1 MGGGGENGAPDWRTD
16 HAAALSRRER
26 KERGTP
32 EDAEVV
38 AGLLVCPS
46 PLPDWLA
53 AASSVHLIAPSPV
66 HYLSG
71 FPYLSAWFP
80 PDSLYG
86 VQHRSGTPYSH
97 SWVLHPTQSPT
108 PSLSP
113 SPEKMSVSL
122 ITDIQQEG
130 ESGPLIEPYS
140 RGKTSPLPQGTKE
153 GTGEVLEPEDSSS
166 QDAQKRAPNHS
177 HGRKR
182 AKSNAKLKLVR
193 SLAVCEESSGP
204 FSTDGPPE
212 SEIIQLH
219 ISCPSDKEEEK
230 SSKDE
235 YENEE
240 KEKKD
245 KAPRKMLSRDSSQEY
260 TDSTGID
267 VHEFLVNTLKNNPRD
282 RMMLLKLE
290 QDILEFI
297 NDDNNQY
304 KKFPQM
310 TSYHRMLLHRVAAYF
325 GMDHNVDQTG
335 KAVIINKTGN
345 TRIPEQRF
353 SEHIK
358 DERNMD
364 FQKKFILKRDDA
376 SMDKDDNQ
384 IRVPLQDGRRSKSIE
399 EREEEYQRV
408 RDRIF
413 AREVSFF
420 LQSSQNGYINDNRL
434 STEGYCSSSQK
445 RRQIFRGNRES
456 SSRASSSRQSSTDS
470 DMKCLEPRPWSSTDS
485 DSSNRTLRPPVTK
498 ASSFSGISILT
509 RGDSLGSNKGS
520 QGSCKGS
527 RSGLSLVSPDVCPP
541 PAASQSSRSLLP
553 CPSQQPQPQVPPQ
566 TALLPTPQQ
575 HPMGNHMIAQP
586 VATLQPSQPV
596 SYSSPSCPQVL
607 LPVSPPQQ
615 YTMPPPTVLTQH
627 PPPQTGYIMATTGQP
642 MAPPSGYQPAT
653 GHPHPPP
660 PPPPPSQTVMQA
672 PPPPQGYMQAP
683 PPQQIQVSYYP
694 PGQYPSSG
702 QQYRVPQP
710 ISHQVSY
717 PAQRT
722 QAMPQPT
729 QQSGLQTMM
738 PSQQP
743 SYQGMM
749 GVQQP
754 QNPGL
759 LNSQRAGMGGQ
770 MQSIMVQ
777 YPQMPSYQVPVGN
790 ESQQVVQQQYQQQ
803 VMVPVSQSVQGP
815 MPVYYSVITPTQQS
829 STSPSVSY
837 LQPPSSE
844 QYQIT
849 QSPSPCNPQQLQ
861 QQYSGVPPPG
871 PGVMVMQLSVP
882 NGPQPSQNP
891 PLVQWNPCKYYSIEQ
906 RPSKPG
912 ELYKPDNTPQ
922 ASTQLTSPLASP
934 TQSPTPSPSGSVSS
948 VCPGLGPLP
957 LISQFP
963 RPGGPAQGDG
973 RYSLLGQP
981 LQYSLCPPLMHG
993 QSSYSSHQGQGV
1005 MKHGARGKKQTLKS
1019 QSTDL
1024 GTTDVVV
1031 SRVLEVTDLPEG
1043 ISRLEAEKLFN
1054 QLSMCGAQIQWLK
1067 EPQGG
1072 RGGGCGPCPGGAP
1085 AGPGAAAGLGACMGG
1100 KGVDPAHLYTVVAV
1114 FPSTMAAQSASFKLN
1129 NSGASLFKLRAAK
1142 KNYDLRVLERAS
1154 SQ

>member
-1 MGGGGENGAPDWRTD
+1 MSINCAPDI
-16 HAAALSRRER
+16 L
-26 KERGTP
+26 K
-32 EDAEVV
+32 
-38 AGLLVCPS
+38 
-46 PLPDWLA
+46 
-53 AASSVHLIAPSPV
+53 
-66 HYLSG
+66 
-71 FPYLSAWFP
+71 
-80 PDSLYG
+80 
-86 VQHRSGTPYSH
+86 
-97 SWVLHPTQSPT
+97 
-108 PSLSP
+108 
-113 SPEKMSVSL
+113 
-122 ITDIQQEG
+122 EG
-130 ESGPLIEPYS
+130 ESGLLNES
-140 RGKTSPLPQGTKE
+140 VGGRGKASQQPPSKE
-153 GTGEVLEPEDSSS
+153 GTGEGMEGEETTTHDS
-166 QDAQKRAPNHS
+166 QRRTQNHG

-204 FSTDGPPE
+204 FSSDGPTEPHTQD
-212 SEIIQLH
+212 IIQLH

-240 KEKKD
+240 KEKNKD
-245 KAPRKMLSRDSSQEY
+245 KTPRKMLSRDSSQEY

-413 AREVSFF
+413 ARE
-420 LQSSQNGYINDNRL
+420 SSQNGYINDNRL
-434 STEGYCSSSQK
+434 STDGYSSSSQK

-470 DMKCLEPRPWSSTDS
+470 EMKCLEPRPWSSTDS

-509 RGDSLGSNKGS
+509 RGDSLGSKGS
-520 QGSCKGS
+520 QGSCRGS
-527 RSGLSLVSPDVCPP
+527 RSGLPVAVPDLCPQP
-541 PAASQSSRSLLP
+541 PAPQPGRSLLP
-553 CPSQQPQPQVPPQ
+553 CPSNTQQPPQGQQPQPPPQ
-566 TALLPTPQQ
+566 TALLPTPPQ
-575 HPMGNHMIAQP
+575 HPMGNHMLGQP
-586 VATLQPSQPV
+586 VASLQPSPQAV

-615 YTMPPPTVLTQH
+615 YNMTDDLAPQFGQMTLSRQGSSEAPEPPSMYQPPPTVLSQH
-627 PPPQTGYIMATTGQP
+627 PPPQTGYIMAPGGQP
-642 MAPPSGYQPAT
+642 MPPPSGYQPAS

-660 PPPPPSQTVMQA
+660 PPPPPSQPVMQP
-672 PPPPQGYMQAP
+672 PPPPQGYMQPP

-702 QQYRVPQP
+702 QQYRPM
-710 ISHQVSY
+710 SHQVSY
-717 PAQRT
+717 TAQRSQPLPQPAQ
-722 QAMPQPT
+722 
-729 QQSGLQTMM
+729 QSAGLQTMM

-743 SYQGMM
+743 AYQGMM

-770 MQSIMVQ
+770 MQSMMVQ
-777 YPQMPSYQVPVGN
+777 YPPMPSYQVPVAN
-790 ESQQVVQQQYQQQ
+790 ESQQVVQQQFQQP
-803 VMVPVSQSVQGP
+803 VMVPASQSVQGGLAGGG
-815 MPVYYSVITPTQQS
+815 MPVYYSVLTPTQQN
-829 STSPSVSY
+829 STSPSVGY

-844 QYQIT
+844 QYQMT
-849 QSPSPCNPQQLQ
+849 QSPSPCNPQQMQ
-861 QQYSGVPPPG
+861 QQYSAGVPPPG

-882 NGPQPSQNP
+882 NGPQPTQSPQ
-891 PLVQWNPCKYYSIEQ
+891 LVQWNPCKYYSLEQ
-906 RPSKPG
+906 RASKPG
-912 ELYKPDNTPQ
+912 ELYKPDASPQ
-922 ASTQLTSPLASP
+922 ASNQLSSPLASP

-957 LISQFP
+957 LISHL

-981 LQYSLCPPLMHG
+981 LQYSLCPPPLMHS
-993 QSSYSSHQGQGV
+993 QSSYNSHQGQGG
-1005 MKHGARGKKQTLKS
+1005 MKPGARGKRQTLKS
-1019 QSTDL
+1019 ASTDL

-1043 ISRLEAEKLFN
+1043 ISRPEAEKLFN
-1054 QLSMCGAQIQWLK
+1054 QLSLCGAKIQWLK
-1067 EPQGG
+1067 DAQTG
-1072 RGGGCGPCPGGAP
+1072 RGSAGSGPAAGMAGGGAKND
-1085 AGPGAAAGLGACMGG
+1085 GS
-1100 KGVDPAHLYTVVAV
+1100 DPAHLYTVVAV

-1142 KNYDLRVLERAS
+1142 KNYDLRILERAS

>member
-1 MGGGGENGAPDWRTD
+1 
-16 HAAALSRRER
+16 
-26 KERGTP
+26 
-32 EDAEVV
+32 
-38 AGLLVCPS
+38 
-46 PLPDWLA
+46 
-53 AASSVHLIAPSPV
+53 
-66 HYLSG
+66 
-71 FPYLSAWFP
+71 
-80 PDSLYG
+80 
-86 VQHRSGTPYSH
+86 
-97 SWVLHPTQSPT
+97 
-108 PSLSP
+108 
-113 SPEKMSVSL
+113 MSVSL
-122 ITDIQQEG
+122 TTDIQPEG
-130 ESGPLIEPYS
+130 ESGPLIEPCS
-140 RGKTSPLPQGTKE
+140 RGKTSPQPQGTKD
-153 GTGEVLEPEDSSS
+153 GTGDGLDPEDISP
-166 QDAQKRAPNHS
+166 QDSQKRAPNHS

-193 SLAVCEESSGP
+193 SLAVCEESSGL
-204 FSTDGPPE
+204 FSSDGPPE
-212 SEIIQLH
+212 SDIIQLH

-358 DERNMD
+358 DDRNMD

-413 AREVSFF
+413 ARE
-420 LQSSQNGYINDNRL
+420 SSQNGYINDN
-434 STEGYCSSSQK
+434 
-445 RRQIFRGNRES
+445 RGNRES

-527 RSGLSLVSPDVCPP
+527 RS
-541 PAASQSSRSLLP
+541 ASQSSRSLLP
-553 CPSQQPQPQVPPQ
+553 CPSQQPQPQAPPQ

-575 HPMGNHMIAQP
+575 HPMSNHMIAQP
-586 VATLQPSQPV
+586 VASLQPSQPV

-615 YTMPPPTVLTQH
+615 YTMGEELASQFSQMTLSRQGSSENPEPPPMYQAPPTVLSQH
-627 PPPQTGYIMATTGQP
+627 PPPQTSYIMATTGQP
-642 MAPPSGYQPAT
+642 MPPPSGYQPAT

-660 PPPPPSQTVMQA
+660 PPPPPSQPVMQA

-694 PGQYPSSG
+694 SGQYPSSG

-710 ISHQVSY
+710 MSHQVSY

-722 QAMPQPT
+722 QPIPQPT
-729 QQSGLQTMM
+729 QQSGLQTIM

-743 SYQGMM
+743 SYQSMM

-759 LNSQRAGMGGQ
+759 LNSQRAGIGGQ
-770 MQSIMVQ
+770 IQSIMVQ

-790 ESQQVVQQQYQQQ
+790 ENQQVVQQQYQQQ
-803 VMVPVSQSVQGP
+803 VMVPVSQSVQAP
-815 MPVYYSVITPTQQS
+815 MPVYYSVITPTQQN
-829 STSPSVSY
+829 STSPSVGY
-837 LQPPSSE
+837 LQPPGSE

-871 PGVMVMQLSVP
+871 PSVMVMQLSVP

-891 PLVQWNPCKYYSIEQ
+891 PLVQWNPCKYYGIEQ
-906 RPSKPG
+906 RPNKPV
-912 ELYKPDNTPQ
+912 ELYKSDNTPQ

-957 LISQFP
+957 IISQFP

-981 LQYSLCPPLMHG
+981 LQYSLCPPSLMHG
-993 QSSYSSHQGQGV
+993 QSYNSHQGQSV

-1019 QSTDL
+1019 ASTDL

-1043 ISRLEAEKLFN
+1043 ISRPEAEKLFN
-1054 QLSMCGAQIQWLK
+1054 QLSMCGAKIQWLK
-1067 EPQGG
+1067 EPQGV
-1072 RGGGCGPCPGGAP
+1072 RGGPVGCGPCPGAGPSGPCA
-1085 AGPGAAAGLGACMGG
+1085 AIGPGAIMGA
-1100 KGVDPAHLYTVVAV
+1100 KGDCNDPAHLYTVVAV

>member
-1 MGGGGENGAPDWRTD
+1 
-16 HAAALSRRER
+16 
-26 KERGTP
+26 
-32 EDAEVV
+32 
-38 AGLLVCPS
+38 
-46 PLPDWLA
+46 
-53 AASSVHLIAPSPV
+53 
-66 HYLSG
+66 
-71 FPYLSAWFP
+71 
-80 PDSLYG
+80 
-86 VQHRSGTPYSH
+86 
-97 SWVLHPTQSPT
+97 
-108 PSLSP
+108 
-113 SPEKMSVSL
+113 MSVSL
-122 ITDIQQEG
+122 TTDIKQEG
-130 ESGPLIEPYS
+130 ESGLLIEPCS
-140 RGKTSPLPQGTKE
+140 RGKTSPQPQGTKE
-153 GTGEVLEPEDSSS
+153 GTGEGLEPEDSSL
-166 QDAQKRAPNHS
+166 QDAQKRGPNHS

-182 AKSNAKLKLVR
+182 PKSNAKLKLVR

-204 FSTDGPPE
+204 FSIDGTPE
-212 SEIIQLH
+212 SDIIQLH

-235 YENEE
+235 YENDE

-245 KAPRKMLSRDSSQEY
+245 KTPRKMLSRDSSQEY

-358 DERNMD
+358 DERNVD

-413 AREVSFF
+413 AREVSYF
-420 LQSSQNGYINDNRL
+420 LQSSQNGYIND
-434 STEGYCSSSQK
+434 S
-445 RRQIFRGNRES
+445 RGNRES

-485 DSSNRTLRPPVTK
+485 ESSNRTLRPPVTK

-527 RSGLSLVSPDVCPP
+527 RS
-541 PAASQSSRSLLP
+541 ASQSSRSLLP
-553 CPSQQPQPQVPPQ
+553 CPSQQPQPQVQPQ

-575 HPMGNHMIAQP
+575 HPMGNHMIAQGEELAP
-586 VATLQPSQPV
+586 QFNQMTLSRQG
-596 SYSSPSCPQVL
+596 SSENPEPQ
-607 LPVSPPQQ
+607 
-615 YTMPPPTVLTQH
+615 TMYQAAPTVLSQH

-642 MAPPSGYQPAT
+642 MQPPSGYQPAT

-660 PPPPPSQTVMQA
+660 PPPPPSQSVMQA
-672 PPPPQGYMQAP
+672 PPPPQGYMQPP

-710 ISHQVSY
+710 MSHQVSY

-722 QAMPQPT
+722 QPMPQPT
-729 QQSGLQTMM
+729 QQSGIQTMM

-790 ESQQVVQQQYQQQ
+790 ENQQVVQQQYQQQ

-815 MPVYYSVITPTQQS
+815 MPVYYSVITPTQQN
-829 STSPSVSY
+829 STSPSVGY
-837 LQPPSSE
+837 LQPSNE

-922 ASTQLTSPLASP
+922 ASTQLPSPLASP

-948 VCPGLGPLP
+948 VCQGLGPLP

-981 LQYSLCPPLMHG
+981 LQYSLCPPGLIHG

-1005 MKHGARGKKQTLKS
+1005 MKHGSRGKKQPLKS
-1019 QSTDL
+1019 ASTDL

-1043 ISRLEAEKLFN
+1043 ISRPEAEKLFN
-1054 QLSMCGAQIQWLK
+1054 QLSMCGAKIQWLK

-1072 RGGGCGPCPGGAP
+1072 RGGAGGCGPCPG
-1085 AGPGAAAGLGACMGG
+1085 AGPSSRGAKCDGH
-1100 KGVDPAHLYTVVAV
+1100 DPAHLYTVVAV

>member
-1 MGGGGENGAPDWRTD
+1 
-16 HAAALSRRER
+16 
-26 KERGTP
+26 
-32 EDAEVV
+32 
-38 AGLLVCPS
+38 
-46 PLPDWLA
+46 
-53 AASSVHLIAPSPV
+53 
-66 HYLSG
+66 
-71 FPYLSAWFP
+71 
-80 PDSLYG
+80 
-86 VQHRSGTPYSH
+86 
-97 SWVLHPTQSPT
+97 
-108 PSLSP
+108 
-113 SPEKMSVSL
+113 MSVSL
-122 ITDIQQEG
+122 TTDIQLEG
-130 ESGPLIEPYS
+130 ENGPLIEPCS
-140 RGKTSPLPQGTKE
+140 RGKASPQPQGTKDGAGE
-153 GTGEVLEPEDSSS
+153 GVEPEDSCP

-182 AKSNAKLKLVR
+182 PKSNAKLKLVR

-204 FSTDGPPE
+204 FSNDGPPE
-212 SEIIQLH
+212 SDIIQLH

-267 VHEFLVNTLKNNPRD
+267 VHEFLVTTLKNNPRD

-434 STEGYCSSSQK
+434 STEGYSSSSQK

-485 DSSNRTLRPPVTK
+485 ESSNRTLRPPVTK

-509 RGDSLGSNKGS
+509 RGDSIGSNKGS

-527 RSGLSLVSPDVCPP
+527 RSGLPLISPDVCPP
-541 PAASQSSRSLLP
+541 PVPSQSSRSLLP
-553 CPSQQPQPQVPPQ
+553 CPSQAPQPQAPPQ
-566 TALLPTPQQ
+566 AALLPTPQQ
-575 HPMGNHMIAQP
+575 HPMGNHMMAQGEE
-586 VATLQPSQPV
+586 L
-596 SYSSPSCPQVL
+596 
-607 LPVSPPQQ
+607 PPQFSQ
-615 YTMPPPTVLTQH
+615 MTLSRQGSSENPEPPPMYQAPPAVLSQH
-627 PPPQTGYIMATTGQP
+627 PPPQTSYIMATTGQP
-642 MAPPSGYQPAT
+642 MPPPSGYQPAT

-660 PPPPPSQTVMQA
+660 PPPPPSQPLMQA
-672 PPPPQGYMQAP
+672 PPPPQGYMQP
-683 PPQQIQVSYYP
+683 PPQQIQVSYYS

-710 ISHQVSY
+710 MSHQVSY

-722 QAMPQPT
+722 QPIPQPT
-729 QQSGLQTMM
+729 QQSGLQTMI

-743 SYQGMM
+743 SYQSMM

-754 QNPGL
+754 QNPAL
-759 LNSQRAGMGGQ
+759 LNSQRASMGGQ

-790 ESQQVVQQQYQQQ
+790 ENQQVVQQQYQQQ

-815 MPVYYSVITPTQQS
+815 MPVYYSVITPTQQN
-829 STSPSVSY
+829 STSPSVGY
-837 LQPPSSE
+837 LQAPSSE

-891 PLVQWNPCKYYSIEQ
+891 PLVQWNPCKYYSVEQ
-906 RPSKPG
+906 RPGKPG
-912 ELYKPDNTPQ
+912 ELYKADNTPQ

-934 TQSPTPSPSGSVSS
+934 TQSPTPSPSGSVNSI
-948 VCPGLGPLP
+948 CPGLGPLP

-963 RPGGPAQGDG
+963 RPGGPTQGDG

-981 LQYSLCPPLMHG
+981 LQYSLCPPHIMHG

-1019 QSTDL
+1019 ASTDL

-1043 ISRLEAEKLFN
+1043 ISRPEAEKLFN
-1054 QLSMCGAQIQWLK
+1054 QLSMCGAKIQWLK

-1072 RGGGCGPCPGGAP
+1072 RGGGGCGPCPGAMAGAK
-1085 AGPGAAAGLGACMGG
+1085 MDGG
-1100 KGVDPAHLYTVVAV
+1100 DPAHLYTVVAV

>member
-1 MGGGGENGAPDWRTD
+1 M
-16 HAAALSRRER
+16 
-26 KERGTP
+26 
-32 EDAEVV
+32 
-38 AGLLVCPS
+38 
-46 PLPDWLA
+46 
-53 AASSVHLIAPSPV
+53 
-66 HYLSG
+66 
-71 FPYLSAWFP
+71 
-80 PDSLYG
+80 
-86 VQHRSGTPYSH
+86 
-97 SWVLHPTQSPT
+97 
-108 PSLSP
+108 SLS
-113 SPEKMSVSL
+113 L
-122 ITDIQQEG
+122 TTDIQQEG
-130 ESGPLIEPYS
+130 ESGLQIEPCS
-140 RGKTSPLPQGTKE
+140 RGKSSPQPQSTKD
-153 GTGEVLEPEDSSS
+153 GTGEGPEPDDNSP
-166 QDAQKRAPNHS
+166 QDAQQKRATNHS

-182 AKSNAKLKLVR
+182 AKSNAKMKLVR

-204 FSTDGPPE
+204 FPNDGPPE

-245 KAPRKMLSRDSSQEY
+245 KTPRKMLSRDSSQEY

-297 NDDNNQY
+297 NDNNNQY

-527 RSGLSLVSPDVCPP
+527 RSGLPLVSPDVCPP
-541 PAASQSSRSLLP
+541 PSVSQSSRSLLP
-553 CPSQQPQPQVPPQ
+553 CPPQPPQQPQPQAPPQ

-575 HPMGNHMIAQP
+575 HPMGNHMIAQGDELAP
-586 VATLQPSQPV
+586 QFTQMTLSRQG
-596 SYSSPSCPQVL
+596 SSENPE
-607 LPVSPPQQ
+607 PPPMYQ
-615 YTMPPPTVLTQH
+615 PPPTVLSQH
-627 PPPQTGYIMATTGQP
+627 PPPQPGYIMATTGQP
-642 MAPPSGYQPAT
+642 LPPPSGYQPNT

-660 PPPPPSQTVMQA
+660 PPPPPSQTVIQA
-672 PPPPQGYMQAP
+672 PPPPQGYIQPP

-694 PGQYPSSG
+694 PGQYASSG
-702 QQYRVPQP
+702 QQYRVSQP

-717 PAQRT
+717 QAQRT
-722 QAMPQPT
+722 QPMPPPN

-743 SYQGMM
+743 SYQNMM

-754 QNPGL
+754 PNPGL
-759 LNSQRAGMGGQ
+759 LNSQRTSIGGQ

-777 YPQMPSYQVPVGN
+777 YPQMPSYQVPVAN
-790 ESQQVVQQQYQQQ
+790 ENQQVVQQQYQQQ

-815 MPVYYSVITPTQQS
+815 MPVYYSVITPTQQN
-829 STSPSVSY
+829 STSPSVGY

-844 QYQIT
+844 QFQIT
-849 QSPSPCNPQQLQ
+849 QSPSPCNPQPLQ
-861 QQYSGVPPPG
+861 QQYSGVAPPG

-934 TQSPTPSPSGSVSS
+934 TQSPTPSPSGSVNS

-957 LISQFP
+957 LISQFQ

-981 LQYSLCPPLMHG
+981 LQYSLCPPPLMHG
-993 QSSYSSHQGQGV
+993 QSSYNSHQGQGV
-1005 MKHGARGKKQTLKS
+1005 IKHGARGKKQTLKS
-1019 QSTDL
+1019 ASTDL

-1043 ISRLEAEKLFN
+1043 ISRPEAEKLFN
-1054 QLSMCGAQIQWLK
+1054 QLSMCGAKIQWLK

-1072 RGGGCGPCPGGAP
+1072 RGVAGGCGPCVGASAMSGVGMG
-1085 AGPGAAAGLGACMGG
+1085 AGGG
-1100 KGVDPAHLYTVVAV
+1100 KGDGHDPAHLYTVVAV
-1114 FPSTMAAQSASFKLN
+1114 FPTTMAAQSASFKLN

>member
-1 MGGGGENGAPDWRTD
+1 
-16 HAAALSRRER
+16 
-26 KERGTP
+26 
-32 EDAEVV
+32 
-38 AGLLVCPS
+38 
-46 PLPDWLA
+46 
-53 AASSVHLIAPSPV
+53 
-66 HYLSG
+66 
-71 FPYLSAWFP
+71 
-80 PDSLYG
+80 
-86 VQHRSGTPYSH
+86 
-97 SWVLHPTQSPT
+97 
-108 PSLSP
+108 
-113 SPEKMSVSL
+113 MSVSL
-122 ITDIQQEG
+122 TTDIQQEG
-130 ESGPLIEPYS
+130 ESGSLNEPCS
-140 RGKTSPLPQGTKE
+140 RGKTSPQPQGTKE
-153 GTGEVLEPEDSSS
+153 GTGEGLEPEDGSL
-166 QDAQKRAPNHS
+166 QDAQKRGPNHS

-182 AKSNAKLKLVR
+182 SKSNAKLKLVR
-193 SLAVCEESSGP
+193 SLAVCEESCGP
-204 FSTDGPPE
+204 FSNDGPPE
-212 SEIIQLH
+212 SDIIQLH

-235 YENEE
+235 YENDE

-245 KAPRKMLSRDSSQEY
+245 KTPRKMLSRDSSQEY

-413 AREVSFF
+413 ARE
-420 LQSSQNGYINDNRL
+420 SSQNGYIND
-434 STEGYCSSSQK
+434 S
-445 RRQIFRGNRES
+445 RGNRDS

-470 DMKCLEPRPWSSTDS
+470 EMKCLEPRPWSSTDS

-527 RSGLSLVSPDVCPP
+527 RSGLSLISPDVCPP
-541 PAASQSSRSLLP
+541 PSASQSSCSLLP
-553 CPSQQPQPQVPPQ
+553 CPSQQPQQPQPQAPPQ

-575 HPMGNHMIAQP
+575 HPMGNHMIAQGEELAP
-586 VATLQPSQPV
+586 QFTQMTLSRQGSSENPEPPPMYQAT
-596 SYSSPSCPQVL
+596 
-607 LPVSPPQQ
+607 
-615 YTMPPPTVLTQH
+615 PTVLSQH
-627 PPPQTGYIMATTGQP
+627 PPQTSYIMATTGQP
-642 MAPPSGYQPAT
+642 MPPPSGYQPAT

-660 PPPPPSQTVMQA
+660 PPPPPSQPVMQA
-672 PPPPQGYMQAP
+672 PPPPQGYMQP
-683 PPQQIQVSYYP
+683 PPQQQIQVSYYS

-717 PAQRT
+717 PTQRT
-722 QAMPQPT
+722 QPMPQPT

-738 PSQQP
+738 PSQQS
-743 SYQGMM
+743 SYQSMM

-754 QNPGL
+754 QNTGL

-790 ESQQVVQQQYQQQ
+790 ENQQVVQQQYQQQ

-815 MPVYYSVITPTQQS
+815 MPVYYSVITPTQQN
-829 STSPSVSY
+829 STSPSVGY
-837 LQPPSSE
+837 LQPPSNE

-891 PLVQWNPCKYYSIEQ
+891 PLVQWNPCKYYSLEQ

-957 LISQFP
+957 LISQFS
-963 RPGGPAQGDG
+963 RAGGPAQGDG

-981 LQYSLCPPLMHG
+981 LQYSLCPPLIHG
-993 QSSYSSHQGQGV
+993 QSSYSSHQSQGV

-1019 QSTDL
+1019 ASTDL
-1024 GTTDVVV
+1024 GTTDVVL

-1043 ISRLEAEKLFN
+1043 ISRPEAEKLFN
-1054 QLSMCGAQIQWLK
+1054 QLSMCGAKIQWLK

-1072 RGGGCGPCPGGAP
+1072 RGGAGGCGPCPGAGP
-1085 AGPGAAAGLGACMGG
+1085 PGPGASVGMRIDGH
-1100 KGVDPAHLYTVVAV
+1100 DPAHLYTVVAV

>member
-1 MGGGGENGAPDWRTD
+1 
-16 HAAALSRRER
+16 
-26 KERGTP
+26 
-32 EDAEVV
+32 
-38 AGLLVCPS
+38 
-46 PLPDWLA
+46 
-53 AASSVHLIAPSPV
+53 
-66 HYLSG
+66 
-71 FPYLSAWFP
+71 
-80 PDSLYG
+80 
-86 VQHRSGTPYSH
+86 
-97 SWVLHPTQSPT
+97 
-108 PSLSP
+108 
-113 SPEKMSVSL
+113 
-122 ITDIQQEG
+122 
-130 ESGPLIEPYS
+130 
-140 RGKTSPLPQGTKE
+140 
-153 GTGEVLEPEDSSS
+153 S
-166 QDAQKRAPNHS
+166 QPW
-177 HGRKR
+177 
-182 AKSNAKLKLVR
+182 

-204 FSTDGPPE
+204 FSNDGPPE
-212 SEIIQLH
+212 SDIIQLH

-245 KAPRKMLSRDSSQEY
+245 KTPRKMLSRDSSQEY

-384 IRVPLQDGRRSKSIE
+384 VDFLK
-399 EREEEYQRV
+399 YQ
-408 RDRIF
+408 
-413 AREVSFF
+413 
-420 LQSSQNGYINDNRL
+420 L

-445 RRQIFRGNRES
+445 RRQIFRGNRDS

-527 RSGLSLVSPDVCPP
+527 RSGLPLVSPDVCPP
-541 PAASQSSRSLLP
+541 PSVSQSGRSLLP
-553 CPSQQPQPQVPPQ
+553 CPTQQPQGPPQ

-586 VATLQPSQPV
+586 VASLQHSQPV
-596 SYSSPSCPQVL
+596 SFSSPSCPQVL

-615 YTMPPPTVLTQH
+615 YTMGEELASQFSQMTLSRQGSSENPEPPPMYQTPTVISQH
-627 PPPQTGYIMATTGQP
+627 PPQTSYIMATTGQP
-642 MAPPSGYQPAT
+642 LPPPSGYQPAT

-660 PPPPPSQTVMQA
+660 PPPPPSQQVMQA
-672 PPPPQGYMQAP
+672 PPPPQGYMQPPP

-702 QQYRVPQP
+702 QQYRVPQSM
-710 ISHQVSY
+710 SHQVSY

-722 QAMPQPT
+722 QPIPQPT
-729 QQSGLQTMM
+729 QQSGLQTMI

-743 SYQGMM
+743 SYQSVM

-754 QNPGL
+754 QNPAL

-777 YPQMPSYQVPVGN
+777 YTQMPSYQVPVGN
-790 ESQQVVQQQYQQQ
+790 ENQQVVQQQYQQQ

-815 MPVYYSVITPTQQS
+815 MPVYYSVITPTQQN

-906 RPSKPG
+906 RPGKPG
-912 ELYKPDNTPQ
+912 DLYKPDNTPQ

-957 LISQFP
+957 IISQFP
-963 RPGGPAQGDG
+963 RPGGPTQGDG
-973 RYSLLGQP
+973 HYSLLGQP
-981 LQYSLCPPLMHG
+981 LQYSLCPAPLMHG
-993 QSSYSSHQGQGV
+993 QSSYSSHQSQGV
-1005 MKHGARGKKQTLKS
+1005 MKHGARGKKPTLKS
-1019 QSTDL
+1019 ASTDL
-1024 GTTDVVV
+1024 GTADAVV
-1031 SRVLEVTDLPEG
+1031 SRILEVTDLPEG
-1043 ISRLEAEKLFN
+1043 ISRPEAEKLFN
-1054 QLSMCGAQIQWLK
+1054 QLSMCGAKIQWLK

-1072 RGGGCGPCPGGAP
+1072 RGGQVGCGPVM
-1085 AGPGAAAGLGACMGG
+1085 GPSCGAAMGA
-1100 KGVDPAHLYTVVAV
+1100 KGDGSDPAHLYTVVAV
-1114 FPSTMAAQSASFKLN
+1114 FPSTTAAQSASFKLN

>member
-1 MGGGGENGAPDWRTD
+1 
-16 HAAALSRRER
+16 
-26 KERGTP
+26 
-32 EDAEVV
+32 
-38 AGLLVCPS
+38 
-46 PLPDWLA
+46 
-53 AASSVHLIAPSPV
+53 
-66 HYLSG
+66 
-71 FPYLSAWFP
+71 
-80 PDSLYG
+80 
-86 VQHRSGTPYSH
+86 
-97 SWVLHPTQSPT
+97 
-108 PSLSP
+108 
-113 SPEKMSVSL
+113 MSVSL
-122 ITDIQQEG
+122 TTDIQLEG
-130 ESGPLIEPYS
+130 ENGPLIEPCS
-140 RGKTSPLPQGTKE
+140 RGKASPQPQGTKDGAGE
-153 GTGEVLEPEDSSS
+153 GVEPEDSCP

-182 AKSNAKLKLVR
+182 PKSNAKLKLVR

-204 FSTDGPPE
+204 FSNDGPPE
-212 SEIIQLH
+212 SDIIQLH

-267 VHEFLVNTLKNNPRD
+267 VHEFLVTTLKNNPRD

-413 AREVSFF
+413 ARE
-420 LQSSQNGYINDNRL
+420 SSQNGYINDN
-434 STEGYCSSSQK
+434 
-445 RRQIFRGNRES
+445 RGNRES

-485 DSSNRTLRPPVTK
+485 ESSNRTLRPPVTK

-509 RGDSLGSNKGS
+509 RGDSIGSNKGS

-527 RSGLSLVSPDVCPP
+527 RSGLPLISPDVCPP
-541 PAASQSSRSLLP
+541 PVPSQSSRSLLP
-553 CPSQQPQPQVPPQ
+553 CPSQAPQPQAPPQ
-566 TALLPTPQQ
+566 AALLPTPQQ
-575 HPMGNHMIAQP
+575 HPMGNHMMAQP
-586 VATLQPSQPV
+586 VASLQPSQPV

-607 LPVSPPQQ
+607 LPVSPPQ
-615 YTMPPPTVLTQH
+615 YTMGEELPPQFSQMTLSRQGSSENPEPPPMYQAPPAVLSQH
-627 PPPQTGYIMATTGQP
+627 PPPQTSYIMATTGQP
-642 MAPPSGYQPAT
+642 MPPPSGYQPAT

-660 PPPPPSQTVMQA
+660 PPPPPSQPLMQA
-672 PPPPQGYMQAP
+672 PPPPQGYMQP
-683 PPQQIQVSYYP
+683 PPQQIQVSYYS

-710 ISHQVSY
+710 MSHQVSY

-722 QAMPQPT
+722 QPIPQPT
-729 QQSGLQTMM
+729 QQSGLQTMI

-743 SYQGMM
+743 SYQSMM

-754 QNPGL
+754 QNPAL
-759 LNSQRAGMGGQ
+759 LNSQRASMGGQ

-790 ESQQVVQQQYQQQ
+790 ENQQVVQQQYQQQ

-815 MPVYYSVITPTQQS
+815 MPVYYSVITPTQQN
-829 STSPSVSY
+829 STSPSVGY
-837 LQPPSSE
+837 LQAPSSE

-891 PLVQWNPCKYYSIEQ
+891 PLVQWNPCKYYSVEQ
-906 RPSKPG
+906 RPGKPG
-912 ELYKPDNTPQ
+912 ELYKADNTPQ

-934 TQSPTPSPSGSVSS
+934 TQSPTPSPSGSVNSI
-948 VCPGLGPLP
+948 CPGLGPLP

-963 RPGGPAQGDG
+963 RPGGPTQGDG

-981 LQYSLCPPLMHG
+981 LQYSLCPPHIMHG

-1019 QSTDL
+1019 ASTDL

-1043 ISRLEAEKLFN
+1043 ISRPEAEKLFN
-1054 QLSMCGAQIQWLK
+1054 QLSMCGAKIQWLK

-1072 RGGGCGPCPGGAP
+1072 RGGGGCGPCPGAMAGAK
-1085 AGPGAAAGLGACMGG
+1085 MDGG
-1100 KGVDPAHLYTVVAV
+1100 DPAHLYTVVAV

>member
-1 MGGGGENGAPDWRTD
+1 
-16 HAAALSRRER
+16 
-26 KERGTP
+26 
-32 EDAEVV
+32 
-38 AGLLVCPS
+38 
-46 PLPDWLA
+46 
-53 AASSVHLIAPSPV
+53 
-66 HYLSG
+66 
-71 FPYLSAWFP
+71 
-80 PDSLYG
+80 
-86 VQHRSGTPYSH
+86 
-97 SWVLHPTQSPT
+97 
-108 PSLSP
+108 
-113 SPEKMSVSL
+113 MSVSL
-122 ITDIQQEG
+122 TPDIQKEG
-130 ESGPLIEPYS
+130 ESGPLIEPCG
-140 RGKTSPLPQGTKE
+140 RGKTSPQPQAPKE
-153 GTGEVLEPEDSSS
+153 GTGECPEPEDSSP
-166 QDAQKRAPNHS
+166 QDVQKRASNHS

-193 SLAVCEESSGP
+193 SLAVCEESSGL
-204 FSTDGPPE
+204 FSNDGPPE
-212 SEIIQLH
+212 SDIIQLH

-445 RRQIFRGNRES
+445 RRQIFRGNRDS

-527 RSGLSLVSPDVCPP
+527 RS
-541 PAASQSSRSLLP
+541 ASQSSRSLLP
-553 CPSQQPQPQVPPQ
+553 CPTQPPQQPQPQALTQ

-575 HPMGNHMIAQP
+575 HPMGNHIIAQGEELAP
-586 VATLQPSQPV
+586 QFSQMTLSRQG
-596 SYSSPSCPQVL
+596 SSENPE
-607 LPVSPPQQ
+607 PPPLYQA
-615 YTMPPPTVLTQH
+615 PPTVLSQH
-627 PPPQTGYIMATTGQP
+627 PPPQTSYIMATTGQP
-642 MAPPSGYQPAT
+642 LPPPSGYQPAT
-653 GHPHPPP
+653 AHPHPPP

-672 PPPPQGYMQAP
+672 PPPQGYMQPP

-702 QQYRVPQP
+702 QQYRVAQP

-722 QAMPQPT
+722 QPMPQPA

-743 SYQGMM
+743 SYQSMM

-754 QNPGL
+754 QNPAL
-759 LNSQRAGMGGQ
+759 LNSQRAGIGGQ

-777 YPQMPSYQVPVGN
+777 YPQMPSYQVPVAN

-815 MPVYYSVITPTQQS
+815 MPVYYSVITPTQQN
-829 STSPSVSY
+829 STSPSVGY
-837 LQPPSSE
+837 LQPASSE

-849 QSPSPCNPQQLQ
+849 PSPSPCNPQQLQ

-891 PLVQWNPCKYYSIEQ
+891 PLVQWNPCKYYSIEP

-912 ELYKPDNTPQ
+912 ELYKADNTPQ
-922 ASTQLTSPLASP
+922 ASTQLTSPLTSP

-957 LISQFP
+957 LIPQFP
-963 RPGGPAQGDG
+963 RPGGTAPGDG

-981 LQYSLCPPLMHG
+981 LQYSLCPPQLMHG
-993 QSSYSSHQGQGV
+993 QSSYNSHQGQGV

-1019 QSTDL
+1019 ASTDL

-1043 ISRLEAEKLFN
+1043 ISRPDAEKLFN
-1054 QLSMCGAQIQWLK
+1054 QLSLCGAKIQWLK

-1072 RGGGCGPCPGGAP
+1072 RGSCGPAGAVGMAGG
-1085 AGPGAAAGLGACMGG
+1085 GG
-1100 KGVDPAHLYTVVAV
+1100 GSDPAHLYTVVAV
-1114 FPSTMAAQSASFKLN
+1114 FPNTMAAQSASFKLN
-1129 NSGASLFKLRAAK
+1129 NSAAGLFKLRAAK

>member
-1 MGGGGENGAPDWRTD
+1 
-16 HAAALSRRER
+16 
-26 KERGTP
+26 
-32 EDAEVV
+32 
-38 AGLLVCPS
+38 
-46 PLPDWLA
+46 
-53 AASSVHLIAPSPV
+53 
-66 HYLSG
+66 
-71 FPYLSAWFP
+71 
-80 PDSLYG
+80 
-86 VQHRSGTPYSH
+86 
-97 SWVLHPTQSPT
+97 
-108 PSLSP
+108 
-113 SPEKMSVSL
+113 MSVSL
-122 ITDIQQEG
+122 TTDIQQEG
-130 ESGPLIEPYS
+130 ESGPLIEPCS
-140 RGKTSPLPQGTKE
+140 RGKTSPQPQGTKE
-153 GTGEVLEPEDSSS
+153 GTGEGLDPEDSSP
-166 QDAQKRAPNHS
+166 QDSQKRAPNHS

-193 SLAVCEESSGP
+193 SLAVCEESCGP
-204 FSTDGPPE
+204 FSNDGGPDTD
-212 SEIIQLH
+212 IIQLH

-245 KAPRKMLSRDSSQEY
+245 KTPRKMLSRDSSQEY

-335 KAVIINKTGN
+335 KAVIINKTSN

-413 AREVSFF
+413 AREVSVF
-420 LQSSQNGYINDNRL
+420 LQSSQNGYINDN
-434 STEGYCSSSQK
+434 
-445 RRQIFRGNRES
+445 RGNRES

-527 RSGLSLVSPDVCPP
+527 RSGLPLVNPDVCAPP
-541 PAASQSSRSLLP
+541 TVSQSSRSLLP
-553 CPSQQPQPQVPPQ
+553 CPSQQPQQPQPQAPPQ

-575 HPMGNHMIAQP
+575 HPMSNHMIAQGEELAP
-586 VATLQPSQPV
+586 QFGQMTLSRQGSSENPEPPPMYQPA
-596 SYSSPSCPQVL
+596 
-607 LPVSPPQQ
+607 
-615 YTMPPPTVLTQH
+615 PTVLSQH

-642 MAPPSGYQPAT
+642 MPPSGYQPAT

-660 PPPPPSQTVMQA
+660 PPPPPSQTVIQA

-683 PPQQIQVSYYP
+683 PPQQIQVSYYTA
-694 PGQYPSSG
+694 GQYPSSG

-710 ISHQVSY
+710 MSHQVSY

-722 QAMPQPT
+722 QPMTQPT
-729 QQSGLQTMM
+729 QQSGLQPMM

-743 SYQGMM
+743 SYQSMM
-749 GVQQP
+749 SVQQP

-759 LNSQRAGMGGQ
+759 LNSQRTGIGGQ

-777 YPQMPSYQVPVGN
+777 YPQMQSYQVPVGN
-790 ESQQVVQQQYQQQ
+790 ENQQVVQQQYQQQ

-815 MPVYYSVITPTQQS
+815 MPVYYSVITPTQQN
-829 STSPSVSY
+829 STSPSVGY
-837 LQPPSSE
+837 LQAPSNE

-934 TQSPTPSPSGSVSS
+934 TQSPTPSPSGSS

-981 LQYSLCPPLMHG
+981 LQYSLCPPSLMHG
-993 QSSYSSHQGQGV
+993 QSYSSHQGQGV
-1005 MKHGARGKKQTLKS
+1005 MKHGPRGKKQTLKS
-1019 QSTDL
+1019 ASTDL

-1043 ISRLEAEKLFN
+1043 ISRPEAEKLFN
-1054 QLSMCGAQIQWLK
+1054 QLSLCGAKIQWLK
-1067 EPQGG
+1067 DPQGG
-1072 RGGGCGPCPGGAP
+1072 RGGAGGCGPCPGAGP
-1085 AGPGAAAGLGACMGG
+1085 SGPGAAPGHGASVGVGG
-1100 KGVDPAHLYTVVAV
+1100 MKGDCNDPAHLYTVVAV
-1114 FPSTMAAQSASFKLN
+1114 FPNTMAAQSASFKLN

>member
-1 MGGGGENGAPDWRTD
+1 
-16 HAAALSRRER
+16 
-26 KERGTP
+26 
-32 EDAEVV
+32 
-38 AGLLVCPS
+38 
-46 PLPDWLA
+46 
-53 AASSVHLIAPSPV
+53 
-66 HYLSG
+66 
-71 FPYLSAWFP
+71 
-80 PDSLYG
+80 
-86 VQHRSGTPYSH
+86 
-97 SWVLHPTQSPT
+97 
-108 PSLSP
+108 
-113 SPEKMSVSL
+113 MSVTL
-122 ITDIQQEG
+122 TTDIQQEG
-130 ESGPLIEPYS
+130 ESGPHIEPCS
-140 RGKTSPLPQGTKE
+140 RGKTSPQPQCTKE
-153 GTGEVLEPEDSSS
+153 GTGEGLESEDGSP

-204 FSTDGPPE
+204 FSNDGPPE
-212 SEIIQLH
+212 SDIIQLH

-358 DERNMD
+358 DERNVD

-384 IRVPLQDGRRSKSIE
+384 MRVPLQDGRRSKSIE

-413 AREVSFF
+413 ARE
-420 LQSSQNGYINDNRL
+420 SSQNGYINDN
-434 STEGYCSSSQK
+434 
-445 RRQIFRGNRES
+445 RGNRES

-527 RSGLSLVSPDVCPP
+527 RS
-541 PAASQSSRSLLP
+541 ASQSSRSLLP

-575 HPMGNHMIAQP
+575 HPMGNHMIAQGEELAP
-586 VATLQPSQPV
+586 QFTQMTLSRQG
-596 SYSSPSCPQVL
+596 SSDNPE
-607 LPVSPPQQ
+607 PPPMYQA
-615 YTMPPPTVLTQH
+615 PPTVLTQH
-627 PPPQTGYIMATTGQP
+627 PPPQTSYIMATTGQP
-642 MAPPSGYQPAT
+642 MPPPSGYQPAT

-660 PPPPPSQTVMQA
+660 PPPPPSQPVMQA
-672 PPPPQGYMQAP
+672 PPPPQGYMQPP

-694 PGQYPSSG
+694 PGQYPSAG

-710 ISHQVSY
+710 MAHQVSY

-722 QAMPQPT
+722 QPMPQPT

-790 ESQQVVQQQYQQQ
+790 ENQQVVQQQYQQQ

-815 MPVYYSVITPTQQS
+815 MPVYYSVITPTQQN
-829 STSPSVSY
+829 STSPSVGY
-837 LQPPSSE
+837 LQPPNSE

-891 PLVQWNPCKYYSIEQ
+891 SLVQWNPCKYYSIEQ

-934 TQSPTPSPSGSVSS
+934 TQSPTPSPSGSVNS
-948 VCPGLGPLP
+948 VCPGMGPLP

-1005 MKHGARGKKQTLKS
+1005 VMKHGARGKKQTLKS
-1019 QSTDL
+1019 ASTDL

-1043 ISRLEAEKLFN
+1043 ISRPEAEKLFN
-1054 QLSMCGAQIQWLK
+1054 QLSMCGARIQWLK

-1072 RGGGCGPCPGGAP
+1072 RGGGCGPCPG
-1085 AGPGAAAGLGACMGG
+1085 AGPARLGAAAAGLMASMGA
-1100 KGVDPAHLYTVVAV
+1100 KGDGNDPAHLYTVVAV

>member
-1 MGGGGENGAPDWRTD
+1 
-16 HAAALSRRER
+16 
-26 KERGTP
+26 
-32 EDAEVV
+32 
-38 AGLLVCPS
+38 
-46 PLPDWLA
+46 
-53 AASSVHLIAPSPV
+53 
-66 HYLSG
+66 
-71 FPYLSAWFP
+71 
-80 PDSLYG
+80 
-86 VQHRSGTPYSH
+86 
-97 SWVLHPTQSPT
+97 
-108 PSLSP
+108 
-113 SPEKMSVSL
+113 MSVSL
-122 ITDIQQEG
+122 TTDIEQEG
-130 ESGPLIEPYS
+130 ESGLLIEPCS
-140 RGKTSPLPQGTKE
+140 RGKTSPQPQGTKE
-153 GTGEVLEPEDSSS
+153 GTGEGLEPEDSSL
-166 QDAQKRAPNHS
+166 QDAQKRGPNHS

-182 AKSNAKLKLVR
+182 PKSNAKLKLVR

-204 FSTDGPPE
+204 FSIDGTPE
-212 SEIIQLH
+212 SDIIQLH

-235 YENEE
+235 YENDE

-245 KAPRKMLSRDSSQEY
+245 KTPRKMLSRDSSQEY

-358 DERNMD
+358 DERNVD

-413 AREVSFF
+413 AREVSYF
-420 LQSSQNGYINDNRL
+420 LQSSQNGYIND
-434 STEGYCSSSQK
+434 S
-445 RRQIFRGNRES
+445 RGNRES

-485 DSSNRTLRPPVTK
+485 ESSNRTLRPPVTK

-553 CPSQQPQPQVPPQ
+553 CPSQQPQPQVQPQ

-575 HPMGNHMIAQP
+575 HPMGNHMIAQGEELAP
-586 VATLQPSQPV
+586 QFNQMTLSRQG
-596 SYSSPSCPQVL
+596 SSENPEPQ
-607 LPVSPPQQ
+607 
-615 YTMPPPTVLTQH
+615 TMYQAAPTVLSQH

-642 MAPPSGYQPAT
+642 MQPPSGYQPAT

-660 PPPPPSQTVMQA
+660 PPPPPSQSVMQA
-672 PPPPQGYMQAP
+672 PPPPQGYMQPP

-710 ISHQVSY
+710 MSHQVSY

-722 QAMPQPT
+722 QPMPQPT
-729 QQSGLQTMM
+729 QQSGIQTMM

-743 SYQGMM
+743 SYQSMM

-754 QNPGL
+754 QNPAL

-790 ESQQVVQQQYQQQ
+790 ENQQVVQQQYQQQ

-815 MPVYYSVITPTQQS
+815 MPVYYSVITPTQQN
-829 STSPSVSY
+829 STSPSVGY
-837 LQPPSSE
+837 LQPSNE

-922 ASTQLTSPLASP
+922 ASTQLPSPLASP

-948 VCPGLGPLP
+948 VCQGLGPLP

-981 LQYSLCPPLMHG
+981 LQYSLCPPGLIHG

-1005 MKHGARGKKQTLKS
+1005 MKHGSRGKKQPLKS
-1019 QSTDL
+1019 ASTDL

-1043 ISRLEAEKLFN
+1043 ISRPEAEKLFN
-1054 QLSMCGAQIQWLK
+1054 QLSMCGAKIQWLK

-1072 RGGGCGPCPGGAP
+1072 RGGAGGCGPCPG
-1085 AGPGAAAGLGACMGG
+1085 AGPSSRGAKCDGH
-1100 KGVDPAHLYTVVAV
+1100 DPAHLYTVVAV

>member
-1 MGGGGENGAPDWRTD
+1 MN
-16 HAAALSRRER
+16 
-26 KERGTP
+26 
-32 EDAEVV
+32 
-38 AGLLVCPS
+38 
-46 PLPDWLA
+46 
-53 AASSVHLIAPSPV
+53 
-66 HYLSG
+66 
-71 FPYLSAWFP
+71 F
-80 PDSLYG
+80 SLF
-86 VQHRSGTPYSH
+86 Q
-97 SWVLHPTQSPT
+97 
-108 PSLSP
+108 
-113 SPEKMSVSL
+113 
-122 ITDIQQEG
+122 
-130 ESGPLIEPYS
+130 
-140 RGKTSPLPQGTKE
+140 
-153 GTGEVLEPEDSSS
+153 
-166 QDAQKRAPNHS
+166 
-177 HGRKR
+177 
-182 AKSNAKLKLVR
+182 SNAKVKLVR

-204 FSTDGPPE
+204 FSDGPPE
-212 SEIIQLH
+212 SDIIQLH

-335 KAVIINKTGN
+335 KAVIINKTSN

-384 IRVPLQDGRRSKSIE
+384 
-399 EREEEYQRV
+399 
-408 RDRIF
+408 
-413 AREVSFF
+413 
-420 LQSSQNGYINDNRL
+420 SSQNGYINDN
-434 STEGYCSSSQK
+434 
-445 RRQIFRGNRES
+445 RGNRES

-527 RSGLSLVSPDVCPP
+527 RSGLPLVSPDVCPP
-541 PAASQSSRSLLP
+541 PTVSQSSRSLLP
-553 CPSQQPQPQVPPQ
+553 CPPQPPQQQPQAPPQ

-575 HPMGNHMIAQP
+575 HPLSNHMIAQGDELAP
-586 VATLQPSQPV
+586 QFSQMTLSRQG
-596 SYSSPSCPQVL
+596 SSENPE
-607 LPVSPPQQ
+607 PPQIYQ
-615 YTMPPPTVLTQH
+615 AGPTVLTGH

-642 MAPPSGYQPAT
+642 LPPPSGYQP
-653 GHPHPPP
+653 P
-660 PPPPPSQTVMQA
+660 VIQA
-672 PPPPQGYMQAP
+672 PPPPQGYMAPP

-702 QQYRVPQP
+702 QQYRPM
-710 ISHQVSY
+710 SHQVSY
-717 PAQRT
+717 PAQRS
-722 QAMPQPT
+722 QPMAQPT
-729 QQSGLQTMM
+729 QQSGLQSMM
-738 PSQQP
+738 PNQQP
-743 SYQGMM
+743 SYQSIM

-754 QNPGL
+754 QNTGL
-759 LNSQRAGMGGQ
+759 LNSQRPPMAGQ

-777 YPQMPSYQVPVGN
+777 YPQMPSYPVPVAN
-790 ESQQVVQQQYQQQ
+790 ESQPVVQQQYQQQ

-815 MPVYYSVITPTQQS
+815 MPVYYSVITPTQQN
-829 STSPSVSY
+829 STSPSVGY

-871 PGVMVMQLSVP
+871 SGVMVMQLSVP

-891 PLVQWNPCKYYSIEQ
+891 PLVQWNPCKYYNIEQ
-906 RPSKPG
+906 RPSKPV

-922 ASTQLTSPLASP
+922 VTTQLTSPLASP
-934 TQSPTPSPSGSVSS
+934 TQSPTPSPSGSV
-948 VCPGLGPLP
+948 CAGLGPLP
-957 LISQFP
+957 LLSQFP
-963 RPGGPAQGDG
+963 RPGGPTQGDG

-981 LQYSLCPPLMHG
+981 LQYSLCPPPLMHG

-1005 MKHGARGKKQTLKS
+1005 MKHGVRGKKQTLKS
-1019 QSTDL
+1019 ASTDL
-1024 GTTDVVV
+1024 GNDVVL

-1043 ISRLEAEKLFN
+1043 ISRPEAEKLFN
-1054 QLSMCGAQIQWLK
+1054 QLSMCGAKIQWLK

-1072 RGGGCGPCPGGAP
+1072 RGGPSGAT
-1085 AGPGAAAGLGACMGG
+1085 AGPGGMKMDGS
-1100 KGVDPAHLYTVVAV
+1100 DPAHLYTVVAV

-1129 NSGASLFKLRAAK
+1129 NSGASHFKLRATK

>member
-1 MGGGGENGAPDWRTD
+1 
-16 HAAALSRRER
+16 
-26 KERGTP
+26 
-32 EDAEVV
+32 
-38 AGLLVCPS
+38 
-46 PLPDWLA
+46 
-53 AASSVHLIAPSPV
+53 
-66 HYLSG
+66 
-71 FPYLSAWFP
+71 
-80 PDSLYG
+80 
-86 VQHRSGTPYSH
+86 
-97 SWVLHPTQSPT
+97 
-108 PSLSP
+108 
-113 SPEKMSVSL
+113 MSVSL
-122 ITDIQQEG
+122 TTVIQHEG
-130 ESGPLIEPYS
+130 ESGPRIEPCS
-140 RGKTSPLPQGTKE
+140 RGKTSPQPQGTKE
-153 GTGEVLEPEDSSS
+153 GTGEGLEPEDSSP

-204 FSTDGPPE
+204 FSNDGTPE
-212 SEIIQLH
+212 SDIIQLH
-219 ISCPSDKEEEK
+219 ISSPSDKEEEK

-420 LQSSQNGYINDNRL
+420 LQSSQNGYINDNR
-434 STEGYCSSSQK
+434 
-445 RRQIFRGNRES
+445 GNRES

-470 DMKCLEPRPWSSTDS
+470 DMKCLEPRPWSSTES

-509 RGDSLGSNKGS
+509 RGDSLGSNNGS
-520 QGSCKGS
+520 QGSCRGS
-527 RSGLSLVSPDVCPP
+527 RS
-541 PAASQSSRSLLP
+541 ASQSSRSLLP
-553 CPSQQPQPQVPPQ
+553 CPSQQPQPQIPPQ

-586 VATLQPSQPV
+586 VASQPV

-615 YTMPPPTVLTQH
+615 YTMGEEMAPQFTQMTLSRQGSSENPEPPPMYQAPPTVLTQH
-627 PPPQTGYIMATTGQP
+627 PPPQTSYIMATTGQP
-642 MAPPSGYQPAT
+642 MPPPSGYQPAT

-660 PPPPPSQTVMQA
+660 PPPPPSQPVMQA
-672 PPPPQGYMQAP
+672 PPPPQGYMQPP

-710 ISHQVSY
+710 MAHQVSY

-722 QAMPQPT
+722 QPMPQPT

-738 PSQQP
+738 PSQQS
-743 SYQGMM
+743 SYQGIM

-790 ESQQVVQQQYQQQ
+790 ENQQVVQQQYQQQ

-815 MPVYYSVITPTQQS
+815 MPVYYSVITPTQQN
-829 STSPSVSY
+829 STSPSVGY

-922 ASTQLTSPLASP
+922 ASTQLTTPLASP
-934 TQSPTPSPSGSVSS
+934 TQSPTPSPSGSVST
-948 VCPGLGPLP
+948 VCPGMGPLP

-981 LQYSLCPPLMHG
+981 LQYSLCPPPLMHG
-993 QSSYSSHQGQGV
+993 QSSYTSHQGQGV

-1019 QSTDL
+1019 ASTDL

-1043 ISRLEAEKLFN
+1043 ISRPEAEKLFN
-1054 QLSMCGAQIQWLK
+1054 QLSMCGAKIQWLK
-1067 EPQGG
+1067 EPHGG
-1072 RGGGCGPCPGGAP
+1072 RGGGGGGPCPGVGPARLMASVGAR
-1085 AGPGAAAGLGACMGG
+1085 GDGS
-1100 KGVDPAHLYTVVAV
+1100 DPAHLYTVVAV

>member
-1 MGGGGENGAPDWRTD
+1 
-16 HAAALSRRER
+16 
-26 KERGTP
+26 
-32 EDAEVV
+32 
-38 AGLLVCPS
+38 
-46 PLPDWLA
+46 
-53 AASSVHLIAPSPV
+53 
-66 HYLSG
+66 
-71 FPYLSAWFP
+71 
-80 PDSLYG
+80 
-86 VQHRSGTPYSH
+86 
-97 SWVLHPTQSPT
+97 
-108 PSLSP
+108 
-113 SPEKMSVSL
+113 MSVSL
-122 ITDIQQEG
+122 TTDIQQEG
-130 ESGPLIEPYS
+130 ESGPLIVPCS
-140 RGKTSPLPQGTKE
+140 RGKSSPQPQGTKD
-153 GTGEVLEPEDSSS
+153 GTGEGLEPEDSTS
-166 QDAQKRAPNHS
+166 QDPQKRTQNHS
-177 HGRKR
+177 HGRKK
-182 AKSNAKLKLVR
+182 AKSNAKVKLVR
-193 SLAVCEESSGP
+193 SLAVCEEPCGP

-212 SEIIQLH
+212 SDIIQLH

-240 KEKKD
+240 KQKKD

-297 NDDNNQY
+297 NDNNNQY

-358 DERNMD
+358 DERNVD

-413 AREVSFF
+413 ARE
-420 LQSSQNGYINDNRL
+420 SSQNGYINDN
-434 STEGYCSSSQK
+434 
-445 RRQIFRGNRES
+445 RGNRES

-527 RSGLSLVSPDVCPP
+527 RSGLPLVSPDVCPP
-541 PAASQSSRSLLP
+541 SASQSSRSLLP
-553 CPSQQPQPQVPPQ
+553 CPPQPPQQPPTQAPPQ

-575 HPMGNHMIAQP
+575 HPMANHMIAQGEE
-586 VATLQPSQPV
+586 L
-596 SYSSPSCPQVL
+596 
-607 LPVSPPQQ
+607 PPQFTQ
-615 YTMPPPTVLTQH
+615 MTLSRQGSSENPEPPPMYQAPPTVLSQH
-627 PPPQTGYIMATTGQP
+627 PPPQTSYIMATTGQP
-642 MAPPSGYQPAT
+642 LPPPSGYQPAT

-660 PPPPPSQTVMQA
+660 PPPPPSQPVIQA
-672 PPPPQGYMQAP
+672 PPPPQGYIQP
-683 PPQQIQVSYYP
+683 SPQQIQVSYYP
-694 PGQYPSSG
+694 AGQYPGSG
-702 QQYRVPQP
+702 QQYRVSQP

-722 QAMPQPT
+722 QPMPQPA
-729 QQSGLQTMM
+729 QQSGLQTIM

-754 QNPGL
+754 PNPGL
-759 LNSQRAGMGGQ
+759 LNSQRAGIGGQ

-777 YPQMPSYQVPVGN
+777 YPQMPSYQVPVASEN
-790 ESQQVVQQQYQQQ
+790 QQVVQQQYQQQ

-815 MPVYYSVITPTQQS
+815 MPVYYSVITPTQQN
-829 STSPSVSY
+829 STSPSVGY

-844 QYQIT
+844 QFQIT
-849 QSPSPCNPQQLQ
+849 QPPSPCNPQPLQ
-861 QQYSGVPPPG
+861 QQYSAPPG

-912 ELYKPDNTPQ
+912 ELYKPDNSAQ
-922 ASTQLTSPLASP
+922 ATTQLTSPLASP
-934 TQSPTPSPSGSVSS
+934 TQSPTPSPSGSVGS

-981 LQYSLCPPLMHG
+981 LQYSLCPPPLMHG
-993 QSSYSSHQGQGV
+993 QSSYSSHQV
-1005 MKHGARGKKQTLKS
+1005 RN
-1019 QSTDL
+1019 
-1024 GTTDVVV
+1024 GTT
-1031 SRVLEVTDLPEG
+1031 LP
-1043 ISRLEAEKLFN
+1043 KQN
-1054 QLSMCGAQIQWLK
+1054 
-1067 EPQGG
+1067 
-1072 RGGGCGPCPGGAP
+1072 
-1085 AGPGAAAGLGACMGG
+1085 ACC
-1100 KGVDPAHLYTVVAV
+1100 
-1114 FPSTMAAQSASFKLN
+1114 
-1129 NSGASLFKLRAAK
+1129 SL
-1142 KNYDLRVLERAS
+1142 
-1154 SQ
+1154 

>member
-1 MGGGGENGAPDWRTD
+1 
-16 HAAALSRRER
+16 
-26 KERGTP
+26 
-32 EDAEVV
+32 
-38 AGLLVCPS
+38 
-46 PLPDWLA
+46 
-53 AASSVHLIAPSPV
+53 
-66 HYLSG
+66 
-71 FPYLSAWFP
+71 
-80 PDSLYG
+80 
-86 VQHRSGTPYSH
+86 
-97 SWVLHPTQSPT
+97 
-108 PSLSP
+108 
-113 SPEKMSVSL
+113 MSVSL
-122 ITDIQQEG
+122 TTDIQQEG
-130 ESGPLIEPYS
+130 ESGPLIEPCS
-140 RGKTSPLPQGTKE
+140 RGKTSPQPQGTKE
-153 GTGEVLEPEDSSS
+153 GTGEGLEPEESSP

-204 FSTDGPPE
+204 FSNDGPPE
-212 SEIIQLH
+212 SDIIQLH

-245 KAPRKMLSRDSSQEY
+245 KTPRKMLSRDSSQEY

-384 IRVPLQDGRRSKSIE
+384 
-399 EREEEYQRV
+399 
-408 RDRIF
+408 
-413 AREVSFF
+413 
-420 LQSSQNGYINDNRL
+420 SSQNGYMND
-434 STEGYCSSSQK
+434 S
-445 RRQIFRGNRES
+445 RGNRES

-527 RSGLSLVSPDVCPP
+527 RSGLPLVSPDVCPP

-553 CPSQQPQPQVPPQ
+553 CPTQQPQQPQPQPQPQAPPQ
-566 TALLPTPQQ
+566 TALLPTPPQ
-575 HPMGNHMIAQP
+575 HPMGNHMIAQAKDLAP
-586 VATLQPSQPV
+586 QFSQMTLSRQG
-596 SYSSPSCPQVL
+596 SSENPE
-607 LPVSPPQQ
+607 PPPMYQA
-615 YTMPPPTVLTQH
+615 PPTVLSQH

-642 MAPPSGYQPAT
+642 MPPPSGYQP
-653 GHPHPPP
+653 
-660 PPPPPSQTVMQA
+660 A
-672 PPPPQGYMQAP
+672 PPPPQGYMQPP
-683 PPQQIQVSYYP
+683 PPQQVSYYP

-722 QAMPQPT
+722 QPMPQPT
-729 QQSGLQTMM
+729 QQSGLQTMI

-743 SYQGMM
+743 SYQSMM

-790 ESQQVVQQQYQQQ
+790 ENQQVVQQQYQQQ
-803 VMVPVSQSVQGP
+803 VMVPVSQSVQAP
-815 MPVYYSVITPTQQS
+815 MPVYYSVITPTQQN
-829 STSPSVSY
+829 STSPSVGY
-837 LQPPSSE
+837 LQPPSNE

-849 QSPSPCNPQQLQ
+849 QSPSPCNPQQLP

-922 ASTQLTSPLASP
+922 ATTQLTSPLASP
-934 TQSPTPSPSGSVSS
+934 TQSPTPSPSSSVNS

-963 RPGGPAQGDG
+963 RPGGAAQGDG
-973 RYSLLGQP
+973 RYSLLGPP
-981 LQYSLCPPLMHG
+981 LQYSLCPPPLIHG

-1005 MKHGARGKKQTLKS
+1005 IKHGTRGKKQTLKS
-1019 QSTDL
+1019 ASTDL

-1043 ISRLEAEKLFN
+1043 ISRPEAEKLFN
-1054 QLSMCGAQIQWLK
+1054 QLSMCGAKIQWLK

-1072 RGGGCGPCPGGAP
+1072 RGGAGGCA
-1085 AGPGAAAGLGACMGG
+1085 
-1100 KGVDPAHLYTVVAV
+1100 KGDGNDPAHLYTVVAV

>member
-1 MGGGGENGAPDWRTD
+1 
-16 HAAALSRRER
+16 
-26 KERGTP
+26 
-32 EDAEVV
+32 
-38 AGLLVCPS
+38 
-46 PLPDWLA
+46 
-53 AASSVHLIAPSPV
+53 
-66 HYLSG
+66 
-71 FPYLSAWFP
+71 
-80 PDSLYG
+80 
-86 VQHRSGTPYSH
+86 
-97 SWVLHPTQSPT
+97 
-108 PSLSP
+108 
-113 SPEKMSVSL
+113 MSVSPT
-122 ITDIQQEG
+122 TDIEQEG
-130 ESGPLIEPYS
+130 ESGLLIEPCS
-140 RGKTSPLPQGTKE
+140 RGKTSPQPQGTKE
-153 GTGEVLEPEDSSS
+153 GTGEGLEPEDSSL
-166 QDAQKRAPNHS
+166 QDAQKRGSNHS

-182 AKSNAKLKLVR
+182 PKSNAKLKLVR
-193 SLAVCEESSGP
+193 SLAVCEESGP
-204 FSTDGPPE
+204 FSNDGTPE
-212 SEIIQLH
+212 SDIIQLH

-235 YENEE
+235 YENDE

-245 KAPRKMLSRDSSQEY
+245 KTPRKMLSRDSSQEY

-358 DERNMD
+358 DERNVD

-413 AREVSFF
+413 AREVSYF
-420 LQSSQNGYINDNRL
+420 LQSSQNGYIND
-434 STEGYCSSSQK
+434 S
-445 RRQIFRGNRES
+445 RGNRES

-527 RSGLSLVSPDVCPP
+527 RS
-541 PAASQSSRSLLP
+541 ASQSSRSLLP
-553 CPSQQPQPQVPPQ
+553 CPSQQPQPQVQPQ

-575 HPMGNHMIAQP
+575 HPMGNHMIAQA
-586 VATLQPSQPV
+586 VASLQPSQPV

-615 YTMPPPTVLTQH
+615 YTMGEELAPQFTQMTLSRQGSSENPEPQTMYQAAPTVLSQH

-642 MAPPSGYQPAT
+642 MQPPSGYQPAT

-660 PPPPPSQTVMQA
+660 PPPPPSQSVMQA
-672 PPPPQGYMQAP
+672 PPPPQGYMQPP

-710 ISHQVSY
+710 MSHQVSY

-722 QAMPQPT
+722 QPMPQPT
-729 QQSGLQTMM
+729 QQSGIQTMM

-743 SYQGMM
+743 SYQSMM

-790 ESQQVVQQQYQQQ
+790 ENQQVVQQQYQQQ

-815 MPVYYSVITPTQQS
+815 MPVYYSVITPTQQN
-829 STSPSVSY
+829 STSPSVGY
-837 LQPPSSE
+837 LQPSNE

-922 ASTQLTSPLASP
+922 ASSQLTSPLASP

-981 LQYSLCPPLMHG
+981 LQYSLCPPGLIHG
-993 QSSYSSHQGQGV
+993 PSSYSSHQGQGV
-1005 MKHGARGKKQTLKS
+1005 MKHGSRGKKQPLKS
-1019 QSTDL
+1019 LSTDL

-1043 ISRLEAEKLFN
+1043 ISRPEAEKLFN
-1054 QLSMCGAQIQWLK
+1054 QLSMCGAKIQWLK

-1072 RGGGCGPCPGGAP
+1072 RGGAGGCGPCPG
-1085 AGPGAAAGLGACMGG
+1085 AGPSSRGG
-1100 KGVDPAHLYTVVAV
+1100 KCDGHDPAHLYTVVAV

>member
-1 MGGGGENGAPDWRTD
+1 
-16 HAAALSRRER
+16 
-26 KERGTP
+26 
-32 EDAEVV
+32 
-38 AGLLVCPS
+38 
-46 PLPDWLA
+46 
-53 AASSVHLIAPSPV
+53 
-66 HYLSG
+66 
-71 FPYLSAWFP
+71 
-80 PDSLYG
+80 
-86 VQHRSGTPYSH
+86 
-97 SWVLHPTQSPT
+97 
-108 PSLSP
+108 
-113 SPEKMSVSL
+113 MSVSL
-122 ITDIQQEG
+122 ATDIQQEG
-130 ESGPLIEPYS
+130 ENGPLIEPCS
-140 RGKTSPLPQGTKE
+140 RGKTSPQPQCTKE
-153 GTGEVLEPEDSSS
+153 GTGEAVEPEDSSP

-204 FSTDGPPE
+204 FSNDGPPE
-212 SEIIQLH
+212 SDIIQLH

-345 TRIPEQRF
+345 TRIPEQKF

-413 AREVSFF
+413 ARE
-420 LQSSQNGYINDNRL
+420 SSQNGYINDN
-434 STEGYCSSSQK
+434 
-445 RRQIFRGNRES
+445 RGNRES

-520 QGSCKGS
+520 QGSCRGS
-527 RSGLSLVSPDVCPP
+527 RS
-541 PAASQSSRSLLP
+541 ASQSSRSLLP

-575 HPMGNHMIAQP
+575 HPMGNHMIAQGEELAP
-586 VATLQPSQPV
+586 PFTQMTLSRQG
-596 SYSSPSCPQVL
+596 SSENPE
-607 LPVSPPQQ
+607 PPPMYQA
-615 YTMPPPTVLTQH
+615 PPTVLTQH

-642 MAPPSGYQPAT
+642 MPPPSGYQPAT
-653 GHPHPPP
+653 GHAHPPP
-660 PPPPPSQTVMQA
+660 PPPPPSQPVMQA
-672 PPPPQGYMQAP
+672 PPPPQGYMQPP

-694 PGQYPSSG
+694 PGQYSSSS
-702 QQYRVPQP
+702 QQYRVSQP
-710 ISHQVSY
+710 MSHQVSY

-722 QAMPQPT
+722 QPMPQPA

-743 SYQGMM
+743 SYQGMI

-790 ESQQVVQQQYQQQ
+790 ENQQVVQQQYQQQ

-815 MPVYYSVITPTQQS
+815 MPVFYGVITPTQQN
-829 STSPSVSY
+829 STSPSVGY
-837 LQPPSSE
+837 LQPASSE

-906 RPSKPG
+906 RSSKPG

-922 ASTQLTSPLASP
+922 VSTQLTSPLASP

-981 LQYSLCPPLMHG
+981 LQYSLCPPPLMHS
-993 QSSYSSHQGQGV
+993 QSSYSSHQGPGV

-1019 QSTDL
+1019 ASTDL
-1024 GTTDVVV
+1024 GTTDFVV

-1043 ISRLEAEKLFN
+1043 ISRPEAEKLFN
-1054 QLSMCGAQIQWLK
+1054 QLSMCGAKIQWLK

-1072 RGGGCGPCPGGAP
+1072 RRGGGGGGGCGPCPGAGP
-1085 AGPGAAAGLGACMGG
+1085 VGPGAASGLVAHMGAKADGG
-1100 KGVDPAHLYTVVAV
+1100 GDPAHLYTVVAV

-1129 NSGASLFKLRAAK
+1129 NSGAGLFKLRAAK

>member
-1 MGGGGENGAPDWRTD
+1 MLG
-16 HAAALSRRER
+16 RER
-26 KERGTP
+26 
-32 EDAEVV
+32 
-38 AGLLVCPS
+38 
-46 PLPDWLA
+46 
-53 AASSVHLIAPSPV
+53 I
-66 HYLSG
+66 
-71 FPYLSAWFP
+71 
-80 PDSLYG
+80 
-86 VQHRSGTPYSH
+86 
-97 SWVLHPTQSPT
+97 
-108 PSLSP
+108 
-113 SPEKMSVSL
+113 
-122 ITDIQQEG
+122 
-130 ESGPLIEPYS
+130 
-140 RGKTSPLPQGTKE
+140 
-153 GTGEVLEPEDSSS
+153 
-166 QDAQKRAPNHS
+166 
-177 HGRKR
+177 
-182 AKSNAKLKLVR
+182 VR
-193 SLAVCEESSGP
+193 
-204 FSTDGPPE
+204 
-212 SEIIQLH
+212 
-219 ISCPSDKEEEK
+219 
-230 SSKDE
+230 
-235 YENEE
+235 N
-240 KEKKD
+240 
-245 KAPRKMLSRDSSQEY
+245 SSQEY

-290 QDILEFI
+290 QDILDFI

-384 IRVPLQDGRRSKSIE
+384 
-399 EREEEYQRV
+399 
-408 RDRIF
+408 
-413 AREVSFF
+413 
-420 LQSSQNGYINDNRL
+420 SSQNGYINDN
-434 STEGYCSSSQK
+434 
-445 RRQIFRGNRES
+445 RGNRES

-527 RSGLSLVSPDVCPP
+527 RSGKDWYPRLS
-541 PAASQSSRSLLP
+541 SQSSRSLLP
-553 CPSQQPQPQVPPQ
+553 CPSQQPPQPQAPTQ

-575 HPMGNHMIAQP
+575 HPMSNHLIAQGEDL
-586 VATLQPSQPV
+586 ATQFTQITLSRQG
-596 SYSSPSCPQVL
+596 SSENPE
-607 LPVSPPQQ
+607 PPPMYQAA
-615 YTMPPPTVLTQH
+615 PTVLSQH
-627 PPPQTGYIMATTGQP
+627 PPPQTSYIMATTGQP
-642 MAPPSGYQPAT
+642 LPPPSGYQP
-653 GHPHPPP
+653 
-660 PPPPPSQTVMQA
+660 A
-672 PPPPQGYMQAP
+672 PPPPQGYMQPP

-694 PGQYPSSG
+694 PGQYPTSG

-710 ISHQVSY
+710 VPQPMSHQVSY

-722 QAMPQPT
+722 QPMPQPT
-729 QQSGLQTMM
+729 QQSGLQTMI

-743 SYQGMM
+743 SFQGMM

-759 LNSQRAGMGGQ
+759 LNSQRAGIGGQ

-777 YPQMPSYQVPVGN
+777 YSQMPSYQVPVGN
-790 ESQQVVQQQYQQQ
+790 ENQQVVQQQYQQP

-815 MPVYYSVITPTQQS
+815 MPVYYSVITPTQQN
-829 STSPSVSY
+829 STSPSVGY
-837 LQPPSSE
+837 LQAPNSE

-861 QQYSGVPPPG
+861 QQYSGVVPPG

-882 NGPQPSQNP
+882 NGPQPTQNP

-906 RPSKPG
+906 RANKPG

-922 ASTQLTSPLASP
+922 ASTQLMSPLTSP

-957 LISQFP
+957 LISQFS

-981 LQYSLCPPLMHG
+981 LQYSLCPPPLMHS
-993 QSSYSSHQGQGV
+993 QSSYSSLQAQGV
-1005 MKHGARGKKQTLKS
+1005 IKHGARGKKQTLKS
-1019 QSTDL
+1019 ASTDL

-1043 ISRLEAEKLFN
+1043 ISRPEAEKLFN
-1054 QLSMCGAQIQWLK
+1054 QLSLCGAKIQWLK
-1067 EPQGG
+1067 EPQGV
-1072 RGGGCGPCPGGAP
+1072 RGGCGPCSV
-1085 AGPGAAAGLGACMGG
+1085 AGPSGPAMMGG
-1100 KGVDPAHLYTVVAV
+1100 GGMKCDNDPAHLYTVVAV
-1114 FPSTMAAQSASFKLN
+1114 FPTTMAAQSASFKLN

-1142 KNYDLRVLERAS
+1142 KNYDLRVLERSS

>member
-1 MGGGGENGAPDWRTD
+1 
-16 HAAALSRRER
+16 
-26 KERGTP
+26 
-32 EDAEVV
+32 
-38 AGLLVCPS
+38 
-46 PLPDWLA
+46 
-53 AASSVHLIAPSPV
+53 
-66 HYLSG
+66 
-71 FPYLSAWFP
+71 
-80 PDSLYG
+80 
-86 VQHRSGTPYSH
+86 
-97 SWVLHPTQSPT
+97 
-108 PSLSP
+108 
-113 SPEKMSVSL
+113 MSVSL
-122 ITDIQQEG
+122 TPDIQQEG
-130 ESGPLIEPYS
+130 ESGPHIEPCS
-140 RGKTSPLPQGTKE
+140 RGKTSPQPQGTKE
-153 GTGEVLEPEDSSS
+153 GTGESLEPEDGTL
-166 QDAQKRAPNHS
+166 QDLQKRGPNHS
-177 HGRKR
+177 HSRKR
-182 AKSNAKLKLVR
+182 SKSNAKLKLVR
-193 SLAVCEESSGP
+193 SLAVCEESSGL
-204 FSTDGPPE
+204 FSNDGLPETD
-212 SEIIQLH
+212 IIQLH
-219 ISCPSDKEEEK
+219 ISCPSDKEEER

-235 YENEE
+235 YENDE

-413 AREVSFF
+413 ARE
-420 LQSSQNGYINDNRL
+420 SSQNGYINDNR
-434 STEGYCSSSQK
+434 
-445 RRQIFRGNRES
+445 GNRDS

-470 DMKCLEPRPWSSTDS
+470 EMKCLEPRPWSSTDS
-485 DSSNRTLRPPVTK
+485 ESSNRTLRPPVTK

-527 RSGLSLVSPDVCPP
+527 RTGLSLVSPDICPP
-541 PAASQSSRSLLP
+541 PSASQSSCTLLP
-553 CPSQQPQPQVPPQ
+553 CPSQQPQQPQAPPQ

-575 HPMGNHMIAQP
+575 HAMGNHMIAQP
-586 VATLQPSQPV
+586 VASLQPSQTV

-615 YTMPPPTVLTQH
+615 YTMAEELAPQFTQMTLSRQGSSENPEPPPMYQAPPTVLSQH
-627 PPPQTGYIMATTGQP
+627 PPPQTSYIMATTGQP
-642 MAPPSGYQPAT
+642 MPPPSGYQPAT

-660 PPPPPSQTVMQA
+660 PPPPPSQPVMQA
-672 PPPPQGYMQAP
+672 PPPPQGYMQPP

-710 ISHQVSY
+710 MSHQVSY

-722 QAMPQPT
+722 QPMPQPT

-738 PSQQP
+738 PSQQQ
-743 SYQGMM
+743 SYQSMM

-759 LNSQRAGMGGQ
+759 LNSQRAGMGGQMGGQ

-790 ESQQVVQQQYQQQ
+790 ENQQVVQQQYQQQ

-815 MPVYYSVITPTQQS
+815 MPVYYSVIAPTQQN

-837 LQPPSSE
+837 LQPPSNE

-849 QSPSPCNPQQLQ
+849 QSPSPCNPPQLQ

-912 ELYKPDNTPQ
+912 ELYKPENTPQ

-981 LQYSLCPPLMHG
+981 LQYSLCPPPLIHG
-993 QSSYSSHQGQGV
+993 QSYSSHQGQGV

-1019 QSTDL
+1019 ASTDL
-1024 GTTDVVV
+1024 GTTDVVL

-1043 ISRLEAEKLFN
+1043 ISRPDAEKLFN
-1054 QLSMCGAQIQWLK
+1054 QLSMCGAKIQWLK
-1067 EPQGG
+1067 EPQGV
-1072 RGGGCGPCPGGAP
+1072 RGGGVCGPCPNVGPLGPGVGMMAGGA
-1085 AGPGAAAGLGACMGG
+1085 
-1100 KGVDPAHLYTVVAV
+1100 KGECNDPAHLYTVVAV

>member
-1 MGGGGENGAPDWRTD
+1 M
-16 HAAALSRRER
+16 
-26 KERGTP
+26 
-32 EDAEVV
+32 
-38 AGLLVCPS
+38 
-46 PLPDWLA
+46 
-53 AASSVHLIAPSPV
+53 
-66 HYLSG
+66 
-71 FPYLSAWFP
+71 
-80 PDSLYG
+80 
-86 VQHRSGTPYSH
+86 
-97 SWVLHPTQSPT
+97 
-108 PSLSP
+108 
-113 SPEKMSVSL
+113 SL
-122 ITDIQQEG
+122 ILTTDIQQEG
-130 ESGPLIEPYS
+130 ESGLLAEPCS
-140 RGKTSPLPQGTKE
+140 RAKTSPQPQSTKE
-153 GTGEVLEPEDSSS
+153 GSGDGLEPDECAQ

-182 AKSNAKLKLVR
+182 AKSNAKMKLVR

-204 FSTDGPPE
+204 FSNDGPPE
-212 SEIIQLH
+212 SDIIQLH

-230 SSKDE
+230 SSKDD

-245 KAPRKMLSRDSSQEY
+245 KTPRKMLSRDSSQEY

-290 QDILEFI
+290 QDILDFI

-413 AREVSFF
+413 ARE
-420 LQSSQNGYINDNRL
+420 SSQNGYINDNRL

-527 RSGLSLVSPDVCPP
+527 RS
-541 PAASQSSRSLLP
+541 ASQSSRSLLP
-553 CPSQQPQPQVPPQ
+553 CPSQQPPQPQAPTQ

-575 HPMGNHMIAQP
+575 HPMSNHLIAQGEDL
-586 VATLQPSQPV
+586 ATQFTQITLSRQG
-596 SYSSPSCPQVL
+596 SSENPE
-607 LPVSPPQQ
+607 PPPMYQAA
-615 YTMPPPTVLTQH
+615 PTVLSQH
-627 PPPQTGYIMATTGQP
+627 PPPQTSYIMATTGQP
-642 MAPPSGYQPAT
+642 LPPPSGYQPAT

-660 PPPPPSQTVMQA
+660 PPPPPSQPVMQA
-672 PPPPQGYMQAP
+672 PPPPQGYMQPP

-694 PGQYPSSG
+694 PGQYPTSG

-710 ISHQVSY
+710 VPQPMSHQVSY

-722 QAMPQPT
+722 QPMPQPT
-729 QQSGLQTMM
+729 QQSGLQTMI

-743 SYQGMM
+743 SFQGMM

-759 LNSQRAGMGGQ
+759 LNSQRAGIGGQ

-777 YPQMPSYQVPVGN
+777 YSQMPSYQVPVGN
-790 ESQQVVQQQYQQQ
+790 ENQQVVQQQYQQP

-815 MPVYYSVITPTQQS
+815 MPVYYSVITPTQQN
-829 STSPSVSY
+829 STSPSVGY
-837 LQPPSSE
+837 LQAPNSE

-861 QQYSGVPPPG
+861 QQYSGVVPPG

-882 NGPQPSQNP
+882 NGPQPTQNP

-906 RPSKPG
+906 RANKPG

-922 ASTQLTSPLASP
+922 ASTQLMSPLTSP

-957 LISQFP
+957 LISQFS

-981 LQYSLCPPLMHG
+981 LQYSLCPPPLMHS
-993 QSSYSSHQGQGV
+993 QSSYSSLQAQGV
-1005 MKHGARGKKQTLKS
+1005 IKHGARGKKQTLKS
-1019 QSTDL
+1019 ASTDL

-1043 ISRLEAEKLFN
+1043 ISRPEAEKLFN
-1054 QLSMCGAQIQWLK
+1054 QLSLCGAKIQWLK
-1067 EPQGG
+1067 EPQGV
-1072 RGGGCGPCPGGAP
+1072 RGGCGPCSV
-1085 AGPGAAAGLGACMGG
+1085 AGPSGPAMMGG
-1100 KGVDPAHLYTVVAV
+1100 GGMKCDNDPAHLYTVVAV
-1114 FPSTMAAQSASFKLN
+1114 FPTTMAAQSASFKLN

-1142 KNYDLRVLERAS
+1142 KNYDLRVLERSS